1 MKTGILASILAISVL
16 VAAFV
21 LGPSYHVAAQT
32 VTATEM
38 RVAGDVDRTRF
49 VIDLNDSVE
58 IETFALDGPYR
69 VVVDLPET
77 AFDVPPETGS
87 QGRGLISAFRF
98 GLIAPGKSRVVLDVA
113 SPVEIDKAFVLD
125 PVDGQPARLVV
136 DLVKTDRAS
145 FMRTLAVANRARAPR
160 RHSPAPVT
168 NTPVGPGGG
177 FDEKPIVVLDP
188 GHGGIDPGAISRDG
202 TTEKEIVL
210 AFAERLAARVE
221 ATGAVEVELTRDDDR
236 FIPLAERVEI
246 ARKANASL
254 FISLHADSISVSNV
268 SGATVYTLSDR
279 ASDREAALLAEKEN
293 RADAIGGVDLSD
305 EMDDVAGILIDLV
318 RRETQNFSILFARGL
333 VGEMRGATR
342 MNKNPLRSAGFRVL
356 KAPDVPSVLIE
367 LGYLTNAE
375 DRKLML
381 SEQWQTKVADS
392 IVEAVMGY
400 FGETVVQGAL

>member
-1 MKTGILASILAISVL
+1 MKTGILAIGAVLAACLAWPSN
-16 VAAFV
+16 VAAAD
-21 LGPSYHVAAQT
+21 G

-38 RVAGDVDRTRF
+38 RVAGDVERTRF
-49 VIDLNDSVE
+49 VIDLTESVD
-58 IETFALDGPYR
+58 IETFALDAPYR
-69 VVVDLPET
+69 VVVDLPQT
-77 AFDVPPETGS
+77 AFDVPPETGGE
-87 QGRGLISAFRF
+87 GRGLISAFRY
-98 GLIAPGKSRVVLDVA
+98 GLIAPGKSRVVLDVS

-145 FMRTLAVANRARAPR
+145 FMRSLTVASRSRPPRQRAA
-160 RHSPAPVT
+160 APVT
-168 NTPVGPGGG
+168 NTPIGPGGG

-210 AFAERLAARVE
+210 AFAERLAEQIE

-236 FIPLAERVEI
+236 FIPLAERVEF

-254 FISLHADSISVSNV
+254 FMSIHADSISVANV
-268 SGATVYTLSDR
+268 SGATIYTLSDR

-293 RADAIGGVDLSD
+293 RSDAIGGVDLSE

-381 SEQWQTKVADS
+381 SEEWQSKVAGS
-392 IVEAVMGY
+392 IVDAVMGY
-400 FGETVVQGAL
+400 FGKTVVQGAL